1 VRYCS
6 LHASF
11 SIEKY
16 SIKSISYARNKKR
29 LRRILHDGASEI
41 VRNARFFRR
50 RFHSYGIE
58 SRAQM
63 SEKYAGNALQ
73 IGDCLKNQQN
83 QQLGRNGRRELPS
96 YGWHRSE
103 STMQL
108 ARFFRD

>member
-1 VRYCS
+1 
-6 LHASF
+6 
-11 SIEKY
+11 
-16 SIKSISYARNKKR
+16 
-29 LRRILHDGASEI
+29 
-41 VRNARFFRR
+41 
-50 RFHSYGIE
+50 
-58 SRAQM
+58 M

-83 QQLGRNGRRELPS
+83 QGIGCKDRRELPS

>member
-1 VRYCS
+1 MRYCS

-11 SIEKY
+11 LTEKY
-16 SIKSISYARNKKR
+16 SIKSISYDLSKKR
-29 LRRILHDGASEI
+29 SRRILHDGSSGI

-73 IGDCLKNQQN
+73 ICICLKNQQN
-83 QQLGRNGRRELPS
+83 QRIGRKGRRELPS

>member
-1 VRYCS
+1 
-6 LHASF
+6 
-11 SIEKY
+11 
-16 SIKSISYARNKKR
+16 
-29 LRRILHDGASEI
+29 
-41 VRNARFFRR
+41 
-50 RFHSYGIE
+50 
-58 SRAQM
+58 M

>member
-1 VRYCS
+1 VSYCS
-6 LHASF
+6 LRASF
-11 SIEKY
+11 FIEKY
-16 SIKSISYARNKKR
+16 SIKSIGYKGDIKR
-29 LRRILHDGASEI
+29 WRRILHDGSSEI

-83 QQLGRNGRRELPS
+83 Q
-96 YGWHRSE
+96 
-103 STMQL
+103 
-108 ARFFRD
+108 

>member
-1 VRYCS
+1 MSYCS

-11 SIEKY
+11 LSEKY
-16 SIKSISYARNKKR
+16 SIKTISYKCCEKSW
-29 LRRILHDGASEI
+29 RRILHDGSSGV

-73 IGDCLKNQQN
+73 ICICLKNQQN
-83 QQLGRNGRRELPS
+83 QGIGCKGRRELPS